1 MAWPRS
7 FRHASPAVCKPAG
20 SSQQWL
26 LIVRKMSKIA
36 LVSHNGWRYSLLKS
50 TVTEAVPLANSII
63 GMIHPSIMITVRF
76 SCVIQRGR
84 RGKTN
89 HSPAHPLLKPF
100 SFSSPPP
107 QAVFLRLISFSL
119 SLHSSIF
126 PPNSSPAIAHPAFFA
141 LVSVHLLFI
150 CLGVRGEIAFPR
162 FLILSIPPPTRPS
175 PLSYSAIQ
183 PTHPFSPV
191 LSLDN

>member
-100 SFSSPPP
+100 SFSSPPHSSCISPSDFFFSFFAFLYFSP
-107 QAVFLRLISFSL
+107 QLLPCYRSSRFLCLSLCSSSLHLPGGARRDSIPSFSD
-119 SLHSSIF
+119 SLHT
-126 PPNSSPAIAHPAFFA
+126 PPHPS
-141 LVSVHLLFI
+141 LPSLLL
-150 CLGVRGEIAFPR
+150 CH
-162 FLILSIPPPTRPS
+162 T
-175 PLSYSAIQ
+175 
-183 PTHPFSPV
+183 THPPLLPRA
-191 LSLDN
+191 LSR

>member
-100 SFSSPPP
+100 SFSSPPLKLYFSVWFLFLFLCIPLSPPP
-107 QAVFLRLISFSL
+107 QLLPCYRSSRFLCL
-119 SLHSSIF
+119 SLCSS
-126 PPNSSPAIAHPAFFA
+126 S
-141 LVSVHLLFI
+141 LHLP
-150 CLGVRGEIAFPR
+150 GGARR
-162 FLILSIPPPTRPS
+162 DSIPSFADSLHTPPTR
-175 PLSYSAIQ
+175 
-183 PTHPFSPV
+183 PTHPFSLV